1 MEYKK
6 SFSKNKKKAYL
17 NLKWQC
23 PNALNKGTFKRSRK
37 FVKNNVISE
46 IVRST
51 LSARYI
57 CVILLLTA
65 IVLMAIYYK
74 SILIYWQQTYH
85 SDLLDSDTFAQD
97 VSSEEFDKDAS
108 EGITDSQN
116 NFVLTEKN
124 ITNLSDES
132 IKSLETIEERQL
144 ESKEDKLS
152 LNENKLDS
160 KEGKQNSKE
169 DKLNLNKEK
178 LESKDAKQSSK
189 EDKVNSK
196 EDKLNLN
203 ENKLDSKEG
212 KQNSKEDKLN
222 LNKEKLDSKDAQ
234 QSSKEDKVNSK
245 EDKLNLNKE
254 KLDSKDAK
262 QNLKED
268 KVNSKEDKLNLNKEK
283 LDSKDAKQNLKED
296 KVNSKEDKLNLN
308 ENKLDSKE
316 GKQNSKEAKLDSEED
331 KQESTEDILKIFRDE
346 ISVELPK
353 SKIIQPETKQG
364 TISNT
369 EDKIE
374 ADGKVNQKVQQ
385 SSTEV
390 KTSETQVTPIN
401 QNEQPEVLPDDAS
414 FVAEPIP
421 IVLTQNDKVFFAG
434 DSLMQGVAPYV
445 KKMLF
450 KQYKIESIDLSK
462 RSTGLSYPKAFDWP
476 KTIND
481 KLSEDPSIKLLVV
494 FLGANDPW
502 DFPVKGYA
510 TNARFKSK
518 LWEKQYRL
526 RIASILEHVQKHSI
540 QVLWL
545 APPCMRK
552 QKLNDGMVYLNKLY
566 QSELEKTQQHFLT
579 TNELLGC
586 SYEKF
591 NSFVEKNKE
600 KIRVRVDDGV
610 HFTPS
615 GQKILAKAIME
626 KIIFKKLEDVHS
638 E

>member
-6 SFSKNKKKAYL
+6 SVTKNKKKTYL
-17 NLKWQC
+17 NLKWQS
-23 PNALNKGTFKRSRK
+23 PNTLNKTTFKRSRK
-37 FVKNNVISE
+37 FAKNNVVSE

-51 LSARYI
+51 LSARCI

-65 IVLMAIYYK
+65 IVLMSIYYK

-85 SDLLDSDTFAQD
+85 SDLLDSDTLAQD
-97 VSSEEFDKDAS
+97 ALPEELEKDT
-108 EGITDSQN
+108 GKDITISQDDL
-116 NFVLTEKN
+116 V
-124 ITNLSDES
+124 SDEKVVTDES
-132 IKSLETIEERQL
+132 NQSDEPDEPDESNQSDEPDESTKPIEAIEENRS
-144 ESKEDKLS
+144 ESKEIKLETKEDI
-152 LNENKLDS
+152 LRLFRDEKLLEDES
-160 KEGKQNSKE
+160 PTLAIIEPDTKSETTLEITQETKSNIE
-169 DKLNLNKEK
+169 DKLEVKEK
-178 LESKDAKQSSK
+178 TEVKAEA
-189 EDKVNSK
+189 EDKV
-196 EDKLNLN
+196 
-203 ENKLDSKEG
+203 
-212 KQNSKEDKLN
+212 
-222 LNKEKLDSKDAQ
+222 
-234 QSSKEDKVNSK
+234 
-245 EDKLNLNKE
+245 
-254 KLDSKDAK
+254 
-262 QNLKED
+262 
-268 KVNSKEDKLNLNKEK
+268 
-283 LDSKDAKQNLKED
+283 
-296 KVNSKEDKLNLN
+296 
-308 ENKLDSKE
+308 
-316 GKQNSKEAKLDSEED
+316 
-331 KQESTEDILKIFRDE
+331 DE
-346 ISVELPK
+346 
-353 SKIIQPETKQG
+353 
-364 TISNT
+364 
-369 EDKIE
+369 
-374 ADGKVNQKVQQ
+374 KVQQ
-385 SSTEV
+385 TSTEV
-390 KTSETQVTPIN
+390 KTIETQITPIDQN
-401 QNEQPEVLPDDAS
+401 QQPEVLSDDAS
-414 FVAEPIP
+414 LVDEPIP

-450 KQYKIESIDLSK
+450 KQYRIESIDLSK

-481 KLSEDPSIKLLVV
+481 KLSEDPSIKLLVI

-510 TNARFKSK
+510 TNVRFKSK

-552 QKLNDGMVYLNKLY
+552 KKLNDGMVYLNKLY

>member
-51 LSARYI
+51 LSACYI

-65 IVLMAIYYK
+65 IVLMVIYYK

-116 NFVLTEKN
+116 NFVFTEKN

-144 ESKEDKLS
+144 ESKEDKL
-152 LNENKLDS
+152 DS
-160 KEGKQNSKE
+160 KEGKQ
-169 DKLNLNKEK
+169 
-178 LESKDAKQSSK
+178 
-189 EDKVNSK
+189 
-196 EDKLNLN
+196 
-203 ENKLDSKEG
+203 
-212 KQNSKEDKLN
+212 
-222 LNKEKLDSKDAQ
+222 
-234 QSSKEDKVNSK
+234 NSK

-268 KVNSKEDKLNLNKEK
+268 KLNSKEDKLNLNKEK
-283 LDSKDAKQNLKED
+283 LDSKEGKQNLKED

-308 ENKLDSKE
+308 EEKLDSKE

-374 ADGKVNQKVQQ
+374 ADGKVNQKVPQ

-390 KTSETQVTPIN
+390 KTSETQVTPIDRN
-401 QNEQPEVLPDDAS
+401 DQPEVLPDDVS
-414 FVAEPIP
+414 LVAEPIP

-591 NSFVEKNKE
+591 NSFVEKDKE
-600 KIRVRVDDGV
+600 KIKVRVDDGV

-615 GQKILAKAIME
+615 GQRILAKAIME

>member
-6 SFSKNKKKAYL
+6 SVTKNKKKTYL
-17 NLKWQC
+17 NLKWQS
-23 PNALNKGTFKRSRK
+23 PNTLNKNTFKRSRK
-37 FVKNNVISE
+37 FAKNNVVSE

-51 LSARYI
+51 LSARCI

-65 IVLMAIYYK
+65 IVLMSIYYK

-85 SDLLDSDTFAQD
+85 SDLLDSDTLAQD
-97 VSSEEFDKDAS
+97 ALPEELEKDT
-108 EGITDSQN
+108 GKDITISQDDDL
-116 NFVLTEKN
+116 V
-124 ITNLSDES
+124 SDEKVVTDES
-132 IKSLETIEERQL
+132 NQSDEPDEPDESNQSDEPDESTKPIEAIEENRS
-144 ESKEDKLS
+144 ESKEIKLETKEDI
-152 LNENKLDS
+152 LRLFRDEKLLEDES
-160 KEGKQNSKE
+160 PTLAIIEPDTKSETTQEITQETKSNIE
-169 DKLNLNKEK
+169 DKLEVKEK
-178 LESKDAKQSSK
+178 TEVKAEA
-189 EDKVNSK
+189 EDKV
-196 EDKLNLN
+196 
-203 ENKLDSKEG
+203 
-212 KQNSKEDKLN
+212 
-222 LNKEKLDSKDAQ
+222 
-234 QSSKEDKVNSK
+234 
-245 EDKLNLNKE
+245 
-254 KLDSKDAK
+254 
-262 QNLKED
+262 
-268 KVNSKEDKLNLNKEK
+268 
-283 LDSKDAKQNLKED
+283 
-296 KVNSKEDKLNLN
+296 
-308 ENKLDSKE
+308 
-316 GKQNSKEAKLDSEED
+316 
-331 KQESTEDILKIFRDE
+331 DE
-346 ISVELPK
+346 
-353 SKIIQPETKQG
+353 
-364 TISNT
+364 
-369 EDKIE
+369 
-374 ADGKVNQKVQQ
+374 KVQQ
-385 SSTEV
+385 TSTEV
-390 KTSETQVTPIN
+390 KTIETQVAAID
-401 QNEQPEVLPDDAS
+401 QDDQPEVLPEDES
-414 FVAEPIP
+414 LVNEPTP

-526 RIASILEHVQKHSI
+526 RIASILDHVQKHRV

-591 NSFVEKNKE
+591 NSYIETNKE
-600 KIRVRVDDGV
+600 KIKVRVDDGV

-615 GQKILAKAIME
+615 GQRILAKAIME

>member
-6 SFSKNKKKAYL
+6 SVTKNKKKTYL
-17 NLKWQC
+17 NLKWQS
-23 PNALNKGTFKRSRK
+23 PNTLNKTTFKRSRK
-37 FVKNNVISE
+37 FAKNNVVSE

-51 LSARYI
+51 LSARCI

-65 IVLMAIYYK
+65 IVLMSIYYK

-85 SDLLDSDTFAQD
+85 SDLLDSDTLAQD
-97 VSSEEFDKDAS
+97 ALPEELEKDT
-108 EGITDSQN
+108 GKDITISQDDL
-116 NFVLTEKN
+116 V
-124 ITNLSDES
+124 SDEKVVTDES
-132 IKSLETIEERQL
+132 NQSDEPDEPDEPDESNQSDEPDESTKPIEAIEENRS
-144 ESKEDKLS
+144 ESKEIKLETKEDI
-152 LNENKLDS
+152 LRLFRDEKLLEDES
-160 KEGKQNSKE
+160 PTLAIIEPDTKSETTLEITQETKSNIE
-169 DKLNLNKEK
+169 DKLEVKEK
-178 LESKDAKQSSK
+178 TEVKAEA
-189 EDKVNSK
+189 EDKV
-196 EDKLNLN
+196 
-203 ENKLDSKEG
+203 
-212 KQNSKEDKLN
+212 
-222 LNKEKLDSKDAQ
+222 
-234 QSSKEDKVNSK
+234 
-245 EDKLNLNKE
+245 
-254 KLDSKDAK
+254 
-262 QNLKED
+262 
-268 KVNSKEDKLNLNKEK
+268 
-283 LDSKDAKQNLKED
+283 
-296 KVNSKEDKLNLN
+296 
-308 ENKLDSKE
+308 
-316 GKQNSKEAKLDSEED
+316 
-331 KQESTEDILKIFRDE
+331 DE
-346 ISVELPK
+346 
-353 SKIIQPETKQG
+353 
-364 TISNT
+364 
-369 EDKIE
+369 
-374 ADGKVNQKVQQ
+374 KVQQ
-385 SSTEV
+385 TSTEV
-390 KTSETQVTPIN
+390 KTIETQVAAID
-401 QNEQPEVLPDDAS
+401 QDDQPEVLPEDES
-414 FVAEPIP
+414 LVNEPTP

-526 RIASILEHVQKHSI
+526 RIASILDHVQKHRV

-591 NSFVEKNKE
+591 NSFVEKDKE
-600 KIRVRVDDGV
+600 KIKVRVDDGV

-615 GQKILAKAIME
+615 GQRILAKAIME

>member
-1 MEYKK
+1 MEFKK
-6 SFSKNKKKAYL
+6 SVTKNKKKTYL
-17 NLKWQC
+17 NLKWQS
-23 PNALNKGTFKRSRK
+23 PNTLNKVAFKRSRK

-65 IVLMAIYYK
+65 VVLMSIYYK

-85 SDLLDSDTFAQD
+85 SDLLDSDT
-97 VSSEEFDKDAS
+97 
-108 EGITDSQN
+108 
-116 NFVLTEKN
+116 LTEEPPPEELEQDTSESIIAPQDDLDSNAKVD
-124 ITNLSDES
+124 TDEKEVTDES
-132 IKSLETIEERQL
+132 DQTEQTDDVPEPIEAIEENQSESKENKLETKEDILRLFARDESLDDESLDDKSLEDESPNL
-144 ESKEDKLS
+144 EII
-152 LNENKLDS
+152 DS
-160 KEGKQNSKE
+160 
-169 DKLNLNKEK
+169 DT
-178 LESKDAKQSSK
+178 ES
-189 EDKVNSK
+189 E
-196 EDKLNLN
+196 
-203 ENKLDSKEG
+203 
-212 KQNSKEDKLN
+212 
-222 LNKEKLDSKDAQ
+222 
-234 QSSKEDKVNSK
+234 
-245 EDKLNLNKE
+245 
-254 KLDSKDAK
+254 
-262 QNLKED
+262 
-268 KVNSKEDKLNLNKEK
+268 
-283 LDSKDAKQNLKED
+283 
-296 KVNSKEDKLNLN
+296 
-308 ENKLDSKE
+308 
-316 GKQNSKEAKLDSEED
+316 
-331 KQESTEDILKIFRDE
+331 T
-346 ISVELPK
+346 
-353 SKIIQPETKQG
+353 TKQTTQE
-364 TISNT
+364 TINNT
-369 EDKIE
+369 EDKLEVKEKTEVE
-374 ADGKVNQKVQQ
+374 AKAEAEDKVNQKVQQ

-390 KTSETQVTPIN
+390 KTSETQVTPID
-401 QNEQPEVLPDDAS
+401 QNKQPEVLFDDAS

-481 KLSEDPSIKLLVV
+481 KLSEDPSIKLLVI

-510 TNARFKSK
+510 TNVRFKSK

-526 RIASILEHVQKHSI
+526 RIASILEHVQKHRV

-552 QKLNDGMVYLNKLY
+552 KKLNDGMVYLNKLY

>member
-6 SFSKNKKKAYL
+6 SFSKNKKKTHL

-97 VSSEEFDKDAS
+97 VSSEEFDKDTS

-116 NFVLTEKN
+116 NFVFTEKN

-132 IKSLETIEERQL
+132 TKSIETIEERQL
-144 ESKEDKLS
+144 ELKEDKLDLNEDKLDLNEGKLDLKAGKQDSKEDKLE
-152 LNENKLDS
+152 LNEDKLDS
-160 KEGKQNSKE
+160 KVGKQNSKENKIDLNEDKLDSKAGKQNSKE
-169 DKLNLNKEK
+169 DKLE
-178 LESKDAKQSSK
+178 
-189 EDKVNSK
+189 
-196 EDKLNLN
+196 LN
-203 ENKLDSKEG
+203 EDKLDSK
-212 KQNSKEDKLN
+212 
-222 LNKEKLDSKDAQ
+222 
-234 QSSKEDKVNSK
+234 
-245 EDKLNLNKE
+245 
-254 KLDSKDAK
+254 
-262 QNLKED
+262 
-268 KVNSKEDKLNLNKEK
+268 
-283 LDSKDAKQNLKED
+283 
-296 KVNSKEDKLNLN
+296 
-308 ENKLDSKE
+308 
-316 GKQNSKEAKLDSEED
+316 ED
-331 KQESTEDILKIFRDE
+331 KQESTRNTLESTEDILRLFRDE
-346 ISVELPK
+346 ISVEDELPK

-591 NSFVEKNKE
+591 NSFVEKDKE
-600 KIRVRVDDGV
+600 KIKVRVDDGV

-615 GQKILAKAIME
+615 GQRILAKAIME

>member
-132 IKSLETIEERQL
+132 IKSLDTIEERQL
-144 ESKEDKLS
+144 ESKEDKLDSKAGKQNSKEDKLDSKEDKLS

-178 LESKDAKQSSK
+178 LDSKDAK
-189 EDKVNSK
+189 
-196 EDKLNLN
+196 
-203 ENKLDSKEG
+203 
-212 KQNSKEDKLN
+212 
-222 LNKEKLDSKDAQ
+222 

-262 QNLKED
+262 Q
-268 KVNSKEDKLNLNKEK
+268 S
-283 LDSKDAKQNLKED
+283 SKED

-308 ENKLDSKE
+308 EEKLD
-316 GKQNSKEAKLDSEED
+316 SKEAKLDSEED

-374 ADGKVNQKVQQ
+374 ADGKVNQKVPQ

-390 KTSETQVTPIN
+390 KTSETQVTPIDRN
-401 QNEQPEVLPDDAS
+401 DQPEVLPDDVS
-414 FVAEPIP
+414 LVAEPIP

-481 KLSEDPSIKLLVV
+481 KLSEDPSIKLLVI

-510 TNARFKSK
+510 TNVRFKSK

-526 RIASILEHVQKHSI
+526 RIASILEHVQKHRV

-552 QKLNDGMVYLNKLY
+552 KKLNDGMVYLNKLY

>member
-1 MEYKK
+1 MEFKK
-6 SFSKNKKKAYL
+6 SVTKNKKKTYL
-17 NLKWQC
+17 NLKWQS
-23 PNALNKGTFKRSRK
+23 PNTLNKVAFKRSRK

-65 IVLMAIYYK
+65 VVLMSIYYK

-85 SDLLDSDTFAQD
+85 SDLLDSDT
-97 VSSEEFDKDAS
+97 
-108 EGITDSQN
+108 
-116 NFVLTEKN
+116 LTEDPPPEELEKDTSESIIAPQDDLDSN
-124 ITNLSDES
+124 AKVDTDEKEVTDES
-132 IKSLETIEERQL
+132 DQTEQTDDVPEPIEAIEENRS
-144 ESKEDKLS
+144 ESKE
-152 LNENKLDS
+152 NKLET
-160 KEGKQNSKE
+160 K
-169 DKLNLNKEK
+169 
-178 LESKDAKQSSK
+178 
-189 EDKVNSK
+189 
-196 EDKLNLN
+196 
-203 ENKLDSKEG
+203 
-212 KQNSKEDKLN
+212 
-222 LNKEKLDSKDAQ
+222 
-234 QSSKEDKVNSK
+234 
-245 EDKLNLNKE
+245 
-254 KLDSKDAK
+254 
-262 QNLKED
+262 
-268 KVNSKEDKLNLNKEK
+268 
-283 LDSKDAKQNLKED
+283 
-296 KVNSKEDKLNLN
+296 
-308 ENKLDSKE
+308 
-316 GKQNSKEAKLDSEED
+316 
-331 KQESTEDILKIFRDE
+331 EDILRLFARDE
-346 ISVELPK
+346 SLDDESLEDESPK
-353 SKIIQPETKQG
+353 LEIETKSETTKQTTQE
-364 TISNT
+364 TINNT
-369 EDKIE
+369 EDKLE
-374 ADGKVNQKVQQ
+374 VKEKTEVGAEDKVDEKVQQ
-385 SSTEV
+385 TSTEV
-390 KTSETQVTPIN
+390 KTIETQITPIDQN
-401 QNEQPEVLPDDAS
+401 QQPEVLSDNAS
-414 FVAEPIP
+414 LVDEPIP
-421 IVLTQNDKVFFAG
+421 IVLNQNDKVFFAG

-450 KQYKIESIDLSK
+450 KQYRIESIDLSK

-510 TNARFKSK
+510 TNVRFKSK
-518 LWEKQYRL
+518 LWEKHYRL
-526 RIASILEHVQKHSI
+526 RIASILEHVQKHRV

-552 QKLNDGMVYLNKLY
+552 KKLNDGMVYLNKLY

>member
-97 VSSEEFDKDAS
+97 VSSEEFGKDTS

-116 NFVLTEKN
+116 NFVFTEKN

-132 IKSLETIEERQL
+132 TKSIETIEERQL
-144 ESKEDKLS
+144 ESKEDKLDS
-152 LNENKLDS
+152 KEGKQNAKEDKLDS
-160 KEGKQNSKE
+160 KDAKQNSKE
-169 DKLNLNKEK
+169 DKLNLN
-178 LESKDAKQSSK
+178 
-189 EDKVNSK
+189 
-196 EDKLNLN
+196 EDKLN
-203 ENKLDSKEG
+203 SKSG
-212 KQNSKEDKLN
+212 KQNSKEDKL
-222 LNKEKLDSKDAQ
+222 DSETGKQ
-234 QSSKEDKVNSK
+234 NSK
-245 EDKLNLNKE
+245 EDKLELNE
-254 KLDSKDAK
+254 DKLDSK
-262 QNLKED
+262 
-268 KVNSKEDKLNLNKEK
+268 
-283 LDSKDAKQNLKED
+283 
-296 KVNSKEDKLNLN
+296 
-308 ENKLDSKE
+308 
-316 GKQNSKEAKLDSEED
+316 ED
-331 KQESTEDILKIFRDE
+331 KQESTRNTLESTEDILRLFRDE
-346 ISVELPK
+346 ISVEDELPK
-353 SKIIQPETKQG
+353 PKIIQPETKQG

-390 KTSETQVTPIN
+390 KTSETQVTPID
-401 QNEQPEVLPDDAS
+401 QNKQPEVLFDDAS

-481 KLSEDPSIKLLVV
+481 KLSEDPSIKLLVI

-510 TNARFKSK
+510 TNVRFKSK

>member
-1 MEYKK
+1 MEFKK
-6 SFSKNKKKAYL
+6 SVTKNKKKTYL
-17 NLKWQC
+17 NLKWQS
-23 PNALNKGTFKRSRK
+23 PNTLNKVAFKRSRK

-65 IVLMAIYYK
+65 VVLMSIYYK

-85 SDLLDSDTFAQD
+85 SDLLDSDT
-97 VSSEEFDKDAS
+97 
-108 EGITDSQN
+108 
-116 NFVLTEKN
+116 LTEDPPPEELEKDTSESIIAPQDDLDSN
-124 ITNLSDES
+124 AKVDSDEKEVTDES
-132 IKSLETIEERQL
+132 EQTEQTDDVPEPIEAIEENRS
-144 ESKEDKLS
+144 ESKE
-152 LNENKLDS
+152 NKLET
-160 KEGKQNSKE
+160 K
-169 DKLNLNKEK
+169 
-178 LESKDAKQSSK
+178 
-189 EDKVNSK
+189 
-196 EDKLNLN
+196 
-203 ENKLDSKEG
+203 
-212 KQNSKEDKLN
+212 
-222 LNKEKLDSKDAQ
+222 
-234 QSSKEDKVNSK
+234 
-245 EDKLNLNKE
+245 
-254 KLDSKDAK
+254 
-262 QNLKED
+262 
-268 KVNSKEDKLNLNKEK
+268 
-283 LDSKDAKQNLKED
+283 
-296 KVNSKEDKLNLN
+296 
-308 ENKLDSKE
+308 
-316 GKQNSKEAKLDSEED
+316 
-331 KQESTEDILKIFRDE
+331 EDILRLFARDE
-346 ISVELPK
+346 SLDDESLEDESPK
-353 SKIIQPETKQG
+353 LEIETESETTKQTTQE
-364 TISNT
+364 TINNT
-369 EDKIE
+369 EDKLE
-374 ADGKVNQKVQQ
+374 VKEKTEVGAEDKVDEKVQQ
-385 SSTEV
+385 TSTEV
-390 KTSETQVTPIN
+390 KTIETQITPID
-401 QNEQPEVLPDDAS
+401 QNEQPEVLSDDAS
-414 FVAEPIP
+414 LVDESIP

-450 KQYKIESIDLSK
+450 KQYRIESIDLSK

-510 TNARFKSK
+510 TNVRFKSK
-518 LWEKQYRL
+518 LWEKHYRL
-526 RIASILEHVQKHSI
+526 RIASILEHVQKHRV

-552 QKLNDGMVYLNKLY
+552 KKLNDGMVYLNKLY

-591 NSFVEKNKE
+591 NSFVETNKE

>member
-169 DKLNLNKEK
+169 
-178 LESKDAKQSSK
+178 
-189 EDKVNSK
+189 
-196 EDKLNLN
+196 
-203 ENKLDSKEG
+203 
-212 KQNSKEDKLN
+212 
-222 LNKEKLDSKDAQ
+222 
-234 QSSKEDKVNSK
+234 
-245 EDKLNLNKE
+245 
-254 KLDSKDAK
+254 
-262 QNLKED
+262 
-268 KVNSKEDKLNLNKEK
+268 
-283 LDSKDAKQNLKED
+283 
-296 KVNSKEDKLNLN
+296 
-308 ENKLDSKE
+308 
-316 GKQNSKEAKLDSEED
+316 AKLDSEED

-374 ADGKVNQKVQQ
+374 SDGKVNQKVPQ

-390 KTSETQVTPIN
+390 KTSETQVTPIDRN
-401 QNEQPEVLPDDAS
+401 DQPEVLPDDVS
-414 FVAEPIP
+414 LVAEPIP

-591 NSFVEKNKE
+591 NSYIETNKE
-600 KIRVRVDDGV
+600 KIKVRVDDGV

-615 GQKILAKAIME
+615 GQRILAKAIME

>member
-169 DKLNLNKEK
+169 DKLNLN
-178 LESKDAKQSSK
+178 
-189 EDKVNSK
+189 
-196 EDKLNLN
+196 

-222 LNKEKLDSKDAQ
+222 LNKEKLDSKDAK

-245 EDKLNLNKE
+245 D
-254 KLDSKDAK
+254 
-262 QNLKED
+262 
-268 KVNSKEDKLNLNKEK
+268 
-283 LDSKDAKQNLKED
+283 
-296 KVNSKEDKLNLN
+296 DKLNLN

-374 ADGKVNQKVQQ
+374 ADGKVNQKVPQ

-390 KTSETQVTPIN
+390 KTSETQVTPIDRN
-401 QNEQPEVLPDDAS
+401 DQPEVLPDDVS
-414 FVAEPIP
+414 LVAEPIP

-591 NSFVEKNKE
+591 NSYIETNKE
-600 KIRVRVDDGV
+600 KIKVRVDDGV

-615 GQKILAKAIME
+615 GQRILAKAIME

>member
-1 MEYKK
+1 MEFKK
-6 SFSKNKKKAYL
+6 SVTKNKKKTYL
-17 NLKWQC
+17 NLKWQS
-23 PNALNKGTFKRSRK
+23 PNTLNKVAFKRSRK

-65 IVLMAIYYK
+65 VVLMSIYYK

-85 SDLLDSDTFAQD
+85 SDLLDSDT
-97 VSSEEFDKDAS
+97 
-108 EGITDSQN
+108 
-116 NFVLTEKN
+116 LTEDPPPEELEKDTSESIIAPQDDLDSN
-124 ITNLSDES
+124 AKVDSDEKEVTDES
-132 IKSLETIEERQL
+132 EQTEQTDDVPEPIEAIEENRS
-144 ESKEDKLS
+144 ESKE
-152 LNENKLDS
+152 NKLET
-160 KEGKQNSKE
+160 K
-169 DKLNLNKEK
+169 
-178 LESKDAKQSSK
+178 
-189 EDKVNSK
+189 
-196 EDKLNLN
+196 
-203 ENKLDSKEG
+203 
-212 KQNSKEDKLN
+212 
-222 LNKEKLDSKDAQ
+222 
-234 QSSKEDKVNSK
+234 
-245 EDKLNLNKE
+245 
-254 KLDSKDAK
+254 
-262 QNLKED
+262 
-268 KVNSKEDKLNLNKEK
+268 
-283 LDSKDAKQNLKED
+283 
-296 KVNSKEDKLNLN
+296 
-308 ENKLDSKE
+308 
-316 GKQNSKEAKLDSEED
+316 
-331 KQESTEDILKIFRDE
+331 EDILRLFARDE
-346 ISVELPK
+346 SLDDESLEDESPK
-353 SKIIQPETKQG
+353 LEIETESETTKQTTQE
-364 TISNT
+364 TINNT
-369 EDKIE
+369 EDKLE
-374 ADGKVNQKVQQ
+374 VKEKTEVGAEDKVDEKVQQ
-385 SSTEV
+385 TSTEV
-390 KTSETQVTPIN
+390 KTIETQITPID
-401 QNEQPEVLPDDAS
+401 QNEQPEVLSDDAS
-414 FVAEPIP
+414 LVDEPIP

-450 KQYKIESIDLSK
+450 KQYRIESIDLSK

-591 NSFVEKNKE
+591 NSFVETNKE

>member
-97 VSSEEFDKDAS
+97 VSSEEFDKDTS

-116 NFVLTEKN
+116 NFVFTEKN

-132 IKSLETIEERQL
+132 TKSIETIEERQL
-144 ESKEDKLS
+144 ESKEDKLDS
-152 LNENKLDS
+152 KEGKQNAKEDKLDS
-160 KEGKQNSKE
+160 KDAKQNSKE
-169 DKLNLNKEK
+169 DKLNLNEDK
-178 LESKDAKQSSK
+178 LNSKSGKQNSK
-189 EDKVNSK
+189 EDKLDSKADKQNSK

-203 ENKLDSKEG
+203 ENKLDSKTG

-222 LNKEKLDSKDAQ
+222 LNEDKLDSKAGKQ
-234 QSSKEDKVNSK
+234 NSK
-245 EDKLNLNKE
+245 EDKL
-254 KLDSKDAK
+254 DSK
-262 QNLKED
+262 
-268 KVNSKEDKLNLNKEK
+268 
-283 LDSKDAKQNLKED
+283 
-296 KVNSKEDKLNLN
+296 
-308 ENKLDSKE
+308 
-316 GKQNSKEAKLDSEED
+316 ED
-331 KQESTEDILKIFRDE
+331 KQESTRNTLESTEDILRLFRDE
-346 ISVELPK
+346 ISVEDELPK
-353 SKIIQPETKQG
+353 PKIIQPETKQG

-390 KTSETQVTPIN
+390 KTSETQVTPID
-401 QNEQPEVLPDDAS
+401 QNEQPEVLSDDAS

-591 NSFVEKNKE
+591 NSFIETDKE
-600 KIRVRVDDGV
+600 KIKVRVDDGV

-615 GQKILAKAIME
+615 GQRILAKAIME

>member
-1 MEYKK
+1 MEFKK
-6 SFSKNKKKAYL
+6 SVTKNKKKTYL
-17 NLKWQC
+17 NLKWQS
-23 PNALNKGTFKRSRK
+23 PNTLNKVAFKRSRK

-65 IVLMAIYYK
+65 VVLMSIYYK

-85 SDLLDSDTFAQD
+85 SDLLDSDT
-97 VSSEEFDKDAS
+97 
-108 EGITDSQN
+108 
-116 NFVLTEKN
+116 LTEDPPPEELEKDTSESIIAPQDDLDSN
-124 ITNLSDES
+124 AKVDTDEKEVTDES
-132 IKSLETIEERQL
+132 DQTEQTDDVPEPIEAIEENRS
-144 ESKEDKLS
+144 ESKE
-152 LNENKLDS
+152 NKLET
-160 KEGKQNSKE
+160 K
-169 DKLNLNKEK
+169 
-178 LESKDAKQSSK
+178 
-189 EDKVNSK
+189 
-196 EDKLNLN
+196 
-203 ENKLDSKEG
+203 
-212 KQNSKEDKLN
+212 
-222 LNKEKLDSKDAQ
+222 
-234 QSSKEDKVNSK
+234 
-245 EDKLNLNKE
+245 
-254 KLDSKDAK
+254 
-262 QNLKED
+262 
-268 KVNSKEDKLNLNKEK
+268 
-283 LDSKDAKQNLKED
+283 
-296 KVNSKEDKLNLN
+296 
-308 ENKLDSKE
+308 
-316 GKQNSKEAKLDSEED
+316 
-331 KQESTEDILKIFRDE
+331 EDILRLFARDE
-346 ISVELPK
+346 SLDDESLEDESPK
-353 SKIIQPETKQG
+353 LEIETKSETTKQTTQE
-364 TISNT
+364 TINNT
-369 EDKIE
+369 EDKLE
-374 ADGKVNQKVQQ
+374 VKEKTEVGAEDKVDEKVQQ
-385 SSTEV
+385 TSTEV
-390 KTSETQVTPIN
+390 KTIETQITPIDQN
-401 QNEQPEVLPDDAS
+401 QQPEVLSDNAS
-414 FVAEPIP
+414 LVDEPIP
-421 IVLTQNDKVFFAG
+421 IVLNQNDKVFFAG

-510 TNARFKSK
+510 TNVRFKSK
-518 LWEKQYRL
+518 LWEKHYRL
-526 RIASILEHVQKHSI
+526 RIASILEHVQKHRV

-552 QKLNDGMVYLNKLY
+552 KKLNDGMVYLNKLY

>member
-116 NFVLTEKN
+116 NFVFTEKN

-178 LESKDAKQSSK
+178 LDSKDAKQSSK

-196 EDKLNLN
+196 ENKLNLN

-222 LNKEKLDSKDAQ
+222 LNKEKLDSKDAK

-245 EDKLNLNKE
+245 EN
-254 KLDSKDAK
+254 
-262 QNLKED
+262 
-268 KVNSKEDKLNLNKEK
+268 
-283 LDSKDAKQNLKED
+283 
-296 KVNSKEDKLNLN
+296 KLNLN

-374 ADGKVNQKVQQ
+374 ADRKVNQKVPQ

-390 KTSETQVTPIN
+390 KTSETQVTPIDRN
-401 QNEQPEVLPDDAS
+401 DQPEVLPDDVS
-414 FVAEPIP
+414 LVAEPIP

-591 NSFVEKNKE
+591 NSYIETNKE
-600 KIRVRVDDGV
+600 KIKVRVDDGV

-615 GQKILAKAIME
+615 GQRILAKAIME

>member
-116 NFVLTEKN
+116 NFVFTEKN

-178 LESKDAKQSSK
+178 LDSKDAKQSSK

-212 KQNSKEDKLN
+212 KQN
-222 LNKEKLDSKDAQ
+222 
-234 QSSKEDKVNSK
+234 
-245 EDKLNLNKE
+245 
-254 KLDSKDAK
+254 
-262 QNLKED
+262 
-268 KVNSKEDKLNLNKEK
+268 
-283 LDSKDAKQNLKED
+283 
-296 KVNSKEDKLNLN
+296 
-308 ENKLDSKE
+308 
-316 GKQNSKEAKLDSEED
+316 SEED

-390 KTSETQVTPIN
+390 KTSETQVTPID
-401 QNEQPEVLPDDAS
+401 QNEQPEVLSDDAS

-591 NSFVEKNKE
+591 NSFVEKDKE
-600 KIRVRVDDGV
+600 KIKVRVDDGV

-615 GQKILAKAIME
+615 GQRILAKAIME

>member
-169 DKLNLNKEK
+169 DKLNLN
-178 LESKDAKQSSK
+178 
-189 EDKVNSK
+189 
-196 EDKLNLN
+196 

-222 LNKEKLDSKDAQ
+222 LNKEKLDSKDAK

-262 QNLKED
+262 QSSKEG

-283 LDSKDAKQNLKED
+283 LDSKAGKQNLKED

-308 ENKLDSKE
+308 EEKLDSKE

-374 ADGKVNQKVQQ
+374 ADGKVNQKVPQ

-390 KTSETQVTPIN
+390 KTSETQVTPID

-591 NSFVEKNKE
+591 NSYIETNKE
-600 KIRVRVDDGV
+600 KIKVRVDDGV

-615 GQKILAKAIME
+615 GQRILAKAIME

>member
-97 VSSEEFDKDAS
+97 VSSEEFDKDTS

-116 NFVLTEKN
+116 NFVFTEKK

-144 ESKEDKLS
+144 ESKEDKLDSKAGKQNSKEDKLDSKEDKLS

-160 KEGKQNSKE
+160 KEDKLNSKE
-169 DKLNLNKEK
+169 DKL
-178 LESKDAKQSSK
+178 
-189 EDKVNSK
+189 
-196 EDKLNLN
+196 
-203 ENKLDSKEG
+203 
-212 KQNSKEDKLN
+212 NSKEDKLN
-222 LNKEKLDSKDAQ
+222 LNKEKLDSK
-234 QSSKEDKVNSK
+234 VG
-245 EDKLNLNKE
+245 
-254 KLDSKDAK
+254 
-262 QNLKED
+262 
-268 KVNSKEDKLNLNKEK
+268 
-283 LDSKDAKQNLKED
+283 KQNLKED

-308 ENKLDSKE
+308 EEKLDSKE
-316 GKQNSKEAKLDSEED
+316 GKQNSKEAKLNSEED

-374 ADGKVNQKVQQ
+374 ADGKVNQKVPQ

-390 KTSETQVTPIN
+390 KTSETQVTPIDRN
-401 QNEQPEVLPDDAS
+401 DQPEVLPDDVS
-414 FVAEPIP
+414 LVAEPIP

-591 NSFVEKNKE
+591 NSYIETNKE
-600 KIRVRVDDGV
+600 KIKVRVDDGV

-615 GQKILAKAIME
+615 GQRILAKAIME

>member
-6 SFSKNKKKAYL
+6 SVTKNKKNTYL
-17 NLKWQC
+17 NLKWQS
-23 PNALNKGTFKRSRK
+23 PNALNKVAFKRSRK
-37 FVKNNVISE
+37 FVKNHIISE

-65 IVLMAIYYK
+65 IVLMSIYYK

-85 SDLLDSDTFAQD
+85 SELLDSDTLAED
-97 VSSEEFDKDAS
+97 TNPEELEKDISEDITTPEDDLISEEKMV
-108 EGITDSQN
+108 TDESNQ
-116 NFVLTEKN
+116 
-124 ITNLSDES
+124 SDEPDESTKS
-132 IKSLETIEERQL
+132 IETIEAIEENRS
-144 ESKEDKLS
+144 ESKEI
-152 LNENKLDS
+152 
-160 KEGKQNSKE
+160 
-169 DKLNLNKEK
+169 K
-178 LESKDAKQSSK
+178 LETK
-189 EDKVNSK
+189 
-196 EDKLNLN
+196 
-203 ENKLDSKEG
+203 
-212 KQNSKEDKLN
+212 
-222 LNKEKLDSKDAQ
+222 
-234 QSSKEDKVNSK
+234 
-245 EDKLNLNKE
+245 
-254 KLDSKDAK
+254 
-262 QNLKED
+262 
-268 KVNSKEDKLNLNKEK
+268 
-283 LDSKDAKQNLKED
+283 
-296 KVNSKEDKLNLN
+296 
-308 ENKLDSKE
+308 
-316 GKQNSKEAKLDSEED
+316 
-331 KQESTEDILKIFRDE
+331 EDILRLFTEDTSLEEESPELE
-346 ISVELPK
+346 IVDPNTK
-353 SKIIQPETKQG
+353 SETTQQTKQE

-369 EDKIE
+369 EDKLGAKKKVE
-374 ADGKVNQKVQQ
+374 AEDKVEEKVQQ
-385 SSTEV
+385 LSTDV
-390 KTSETQVTPIN
+390 KTIETQVTPIDKN
-401 QNEQPEVLPDDAS
+401 DQLEILPDDAS
-414 FVAEPIP
+414 LIDDPIP

-526 RIASILEHVQKHSI
+526 RIASILDHVQKHRV

-591 NSFVEKNKE
+591 NSFVETNKE

>member
-6 SFSKNKKKAYL
+6 SVTKNKKNNYL
-17 NLKWQC
+17 NLKWQS
-23 PNALNKGTFKRSRK
+23 PNALNKVAFKRSRK
-37 FVKNNVISE
+37 FVKNHIISE

-65 IVLMAIYYK
+65 IVLMSIYYK

-85 SDLLDSDTFAQD
+85 SELLDSDTLSEDTNPEELEKDISEDITAPED
-97 VSSEEFDKDAS
+97 DLISEEKMV
-108 EGITDSQN
+108 TDESNQ
-116 NFVLTEKN
+116 
-124 ITNLSDES
+124 SDELDESTKS
-132 IKSLETIEERQL
+132 IEAIEENRSESKEIKLETKEDILRLFTEDKSLEEESPEL
-144 ESKEDKLS
+144 EIVDPNTKSETT
-152 LNENKLDS
+152 
-160 KEGKQNSKE
+160 
-169 DKLNLNKEK
+169 
-178 LESKDAKQSSK
+178 
-189 EDKVNSK
+189 
-196 EDKLNLN
+196 
-203 ENKLDSKEG
+203 
-212 KQNSKEDKLN
+212 
-222 LNKEKLDSKDAQ
+222 Q
-234 QSSKEDKVNSK
+234 QT
-245 EDKLNLNKE
+245 
-254 KLDSKDAK
+254 
-262 QNLKED
+262 
-268 KVNSKEDKLNLNKEK
+268 
-283 LDSKDAKQNLKED
+283 
-296 KVNSKEDKLNLN
+296 
-308 ENKLDSKE
+308 
-316 GKQNSKEAKLDSEED
+316 
-331 KQESTEDILKIFRDE
+331 KQE
-346 ISVELPK
+346 
-353 SKIIQPETKQG
+353 

-369 EDKIE
+369 EDKVE
-374 ADGKVNQKVQQ
+374 EKVQQ
-385 SSTEV
+385 LSTDV
-390 KTSETQVTPIN
+390 KTIETQVTPID
-401 QNEQPEVLPDDAS
+401 QNDQLEILPDDAS
-414 FVAEPIP
+414 LIDDPIP

-510 TNARFKSK
+510 TNVRFKSK

-526 RIASILEHVQKHSI
+526 RIASILEHVQKHRV

-552 QKLNDGMVYLNKLY
+552 KKLNDGMVYLNKLY

>member
-132 IKSLETIEERQL
+132 IKSLDTIEERQL
-144 ESKEDKLS
+144 ESKEDKLDSKAGKQNSKEDKLDSKEDKLS

-178 LESKDAKQSSK
+178 LDSKDAKQSSK

-196 EDKLNLN
+196 DDKLNLN

-222 LNKEKLDSKDAQ
+222 LNKEKLDSKDT
-234 QSSKEDKVNSK
+234 
-245 EDKLNLNKE
+245 
-254 KLDSKDAK
+254 K

-268 KVNSKEDKLNLNKEK
+268 KL
-283 LDSKDAKQNLKED
+283 
-296 KVNSKEDKLNLN
+296 
-308 ENKLDSKE
+308 
-316 GKQNSKEAKLDSEED
+316 NSKEAKLDSEED

-374 ADGKVNQKVQQ
+374 ADGKVNQKVPQ

-390 KTSETQVTPIN
+390 KTSETQVTPIDRN
-401 QNEQPEVLPDDAS
+401 DQPEVLPDDVS
-414 FVAEPIP
+414 LVAEPIP

-510 TNARFKSK
+510 TNVRFKSK

-591 NSFVEKNKE
+591 NSFVETNKE

-615 GQKILAKAIME
+615 GQRILAKAIME

>member
-65 IVLMAIYYK
+65 IVLMSIYYK

-85 SDLLDSDTFAQD
+85 SELLDSDTLSEDTNPEELEKDISEDITAPED
-97 VSSEEFDKDAS
+97 DLISEEKMV
-108 EGITDSQN
+108 T
-116 NFVLTEKN
+116 
-124 ITNLSDES
+124 DES
-132 IKSLETIEERQL
+132 TKSIEAIEENRSESKEIKLETKEDILRLFTEDKSLEEESPEL
-144 ESKEDKLS
+144 EIVDPNTKSETT
-152 LNENKLDS
+152 
-160 KEGKQNSKE
+160 
-169 DKLNLNKEK
+169 
-178 LESKDAKQSSK
+178 
-189 EDKVNSK
+189 
-196 EDKLNLN
+196 
-203 ENKLDSKEG
+203 
-212 KQNSKEDKLN
+212 
-222 LNKEKLDSKDAQ
+222 Q
-234 QSSKEDKVNSK
+234 QT
-245 EDKLNLNKE
+245 
-254 KLDSKDAK
+254 
-262 QNLKED
+262 
-268 KVNSKEDKLNLNKEK
+268 
-283 LDSKDAKQNLKED
+283 
-296 KVNSKEDKLNLN
+296 
-308 ENKLDSKE
+308 
-316 GKQNSKEAKLDSEED
+316 
-331 KQESTEDILKIFRDE
+331 KQE
-346 ISVELPK
+346 
-353 SKIIQPETKQG
+353 

-369 EDKIE
+369 EDKVE
-374 ADGKVNQKVQQ
+374 EKVQQ
-385 SSTEV
+385 LSTDV
-390 KTSETQVTPIN
+390 KTIETQVTPID
-401 QNEQPEVLPDDAS
+401 QNDQLEILPDDAS
-414 FVAEPIP
+414 LIDDPIP

-591 NSFVEKNKE
+591 NSFVETDKE
-600 KIRVRVDDGV
+600 KIKVRVDDGV

-615 GQKILAKAIME
+615 GQRILAKAIME

>member
-6 SFSKNKKKAYL
+6 SVTKNKKNTYL
-17 NLKWQC
+17 NLKWQS
-23 PNALNKGTFKRSRK
+23 PNALNKVAFKRSRK
-37 FVKNNVISE
+37 FVKNHIISE

-65 IVLMAIYYK
+65 IVLMSIYYK

-85 SDLLDSDTFAQD
+85 SELLDSDTLSEDTNPEELEKDISEDITAPED
-97 VSSEEFDKDAS
+97 DLISEEKMV
-108 EGITDSQN
+108 TDESNQ
-116 NFVLTEKN
+116 
-124 ITNLSDES
+124 SDEPDESTKS
-132 IKSLETIEERQL
+132 IEAIEENRSESKEIKLETKEDILRLFTEDKSLEDKSLEEESPEL
-144 ESKEDKLS
+144 EIVDPNTKSETT
-152 LNENKLDS
+152 
-160 KEGKQNSKE
+160 
-169 DKLNLNKEK
+169 
-178 LESKDAKQSSK
+178 
-189 EDKVNSK
+189 
-196 EDKLNLN
+196 
-203 ENKLDSKEG
+203 
-212 KQNSKEDKLN
+212 
-222 LNKEKLDSKDAQ
+222 Q
-234 QSSKEDKVNSK
+234 QT
-245 EDKLNLNKE
+245 
-254 KLDSKDAK
+254 
-262 QNLKED
+262 
-268 KVNSKEDKLNLNKEK
+268 
-283 LDSKDAKQNLKED
+283 
-296 KVNSKEDKLNLN
+296 
-308 ENKLDSKE
+308 
-316 GKQNSKEAKLDSEED
+316 
-331 KQESTEDILKIFRDE
+331 KQE
-346 ISVELPK
+346 
-353 SKIIQPETKQG
+353 

-369 EDKIE
+369 EDKVE
-374 ADGKVNQKVQQ
+374 EKVQQ
-385 SSTEV
+385 LSIDV
-390 KTSETQVTPIN
+390 KTIETQVTPID
-401 QNEQPEVLPDDAS
+401 QNDQLEILPDDAS
-414 FVAEPIP
+414 LIDDPIP

-526 RIASILEHVQKHSI
+526 RIASILDHVQKHRV

-591 NSFVEKNKE
+591 NSFVETNKE

>member
-6 SFSKNKKKAYL
+6 SVTKNKKKTYL
-17 NLKWQC
+17 NLKWQS
-23 PNALNKGTFKRSRK
+23 PNTLNKTTFKRSRK

-116 NFVLTEKN
+116 NLV
-124 ITNLSDES
+124 SDEKVVTDES
-132 IKSLETIEERQL
+132 NQSDEPDEPDESNQSDEPDESTKPIEAIEENRS
-144 ESKEDKLS
+144 ESKEIKLETKEDI
-152 LNENKLDS
+152 LRLFRDEKLLEDES
-160 KEGKQNSKE
+160 PTLAIIEPDTKSETTQEITQETKSNIE
-169 DKLNLNKEK
+169 DKLEVKEK
-178 LESKDAKQSSK
+178 TEVKAEA
-189 EDKVNSK
+189 EDKV
-196 EDKLNLN
+196 
-203 ENKLDSKEG
+203 
-212 KQNSKEDKLN
+212 
-222 LNKEKLDSKDAQ
+222 
-234 QSSKEDKVNSK
+234 
-245 EDKLNLNKE
+245 
-254 KLDSKDAK
+254 
-262 QNLKED
+262 
-268 KVNSKEDKLNLNKEK
+268 
-283 LDSKDAKQNLKED
+283 
-296 KVNSKEDKLNLN
+296 
-308 ENKLDSKE
+308 
-316 GKQNSKEAKLDSEED
+316 
-331 KQESTEDILKIFRDE
+331 DE
-346 ISVELPK
+346 
-353 SKIIQPETKQG
+353 
-364 TISNT
+364 
-369 EDKIE
+369 
-374 ADGKVNQKVQQ
+374 KVQQ
-385 SSTEV
+385 TSTEV
-390 KTSETQVTPIN
+390 KTIETQVAAID
-401 QNEQPEVLPDDAS
+401 QDDQPEVLPEDES
-414 FVAEPIP
+414 LVNEPTP

-526 RIASILEHVQKHSI
+526 RIASILDHVQKHRV

-591 NSFVEKNKE
+591 NSFIETDKE
-600 KIRVRVDDGV
+600 KIKVRVDDGV

-615 GQKILAKAIME
+615 GQRILAKAIME

>member
-169 DKLNLNKEK
+169 DKLNLKKEK

-262 QNLKED
+262 QSSKED
-268 KVNSKEDKLNLNKEK
+268 KVNSKEDKLNLNKE
-283 LDSKDAKQNLKED
+283 
-296 KVNSKEDKLNLN
+296 
-308 ENKLDSKE
+308 KLDSKE

-374 ADGKVNQKVQQ
+374 SDGKVNQKVPQ

-390 KTSETQVTPIN
+390 KTSETQVTPIDRN
-401 QNEQPEVLPDDAS
+401 DQPEVLPDDVS
-414 FVAEPIP
+414 LVAEPIP

-591 NSFVEKNKE
+591 NSYIETNKE
-600 KIRVRVDDGV
+600 KIKVRVDDGV

-615 GQKILAKAIME
+615 GQRILAKAIME

>member
-1 MEYKK
+1 MEFKK
-6 SFSKNKKKAYL
+6 SVMKNKKKTYL
-17 NLKWQC
+17 NLKWQS
-23 PNALNKGTFKRSRK
+23 PNTLNKVAFKRSRK

-65 IVLMAIYYK
+65 VVLMSIYYK

-85 SDLLDSDTFAQD
+85 SDLLDSDT
-97 VSSEEFDKDAS
+97 
-108 EGITDSQN
+108 
-116 NFVLTEKN
+116 LTEDPPPEELEKDTSESIIAPQDDLDSN
-124 ITNLSDES
+124 AKVDSDEKEVTDES
-132 IKSLETIEERQL
+132 EQTEQTEQTDDVPEPIEAIEENRS
-144 ESKEDKLS
+144 ESKE
-152 LNENKLDS
+152 NKLET
-160 KEGKQNSKE
+160 K
-169 DKLNLNKEK
+169 
-178 LESKDAKQSSK
+178 
-189 EDKVNSK
+189 
-196 EDKLNLN
+196 
-203 ENKLDSKEG
+203 
-212 KQNSKEDKLN
+212 
-222 LNKEKLDSKDAQ
+222 
-234 QSSKEDKVNSK
+234 
-245 EDKLNLNKE
+245 
-254 KLDSKDAK
+254 
-262 QNLKED
+262 
-268 KVNSKEDKLNLNKEK
+268 
-283 LDSKDAKQNLKED
+283 
-296 KVNSKEDKLNLN
+296 
-308 ENKLDSKE
+308 
-316 GKQNSKEAKLDSEED
+316 
-331 KQESTEDILKIFRDE
+331 EDILRLFARDE
-346 ISVELPK
+346 SLDDESLEDESPK
-353 SKIIQPETKQG
+353 LEIDTKSETTKQTTQE
-364 TISNT
+364 TINNT
-369 EDKIE
+369 EDKLEVKEKTEVKAE
-374 ADGKVNQKVQQ
+374 AEDKVDEKVQQ
-385 SSTEV
+385 TSTEV
-390 KTSETQVTPIN
+390 KTIETQITPIDQN
-401 QNEQPEVLPDDAS
+401 QQPEVLSDDVS
-414 FVAEPIP
+414 LVDEPIP
-421 IVLTQNDKVFFAG
+421 IVLNQNDKVFFAG

-450 KQYKIESIDLSK
+450 KQYRIESIDLSK

-510 TNARFKSK
+510 TNVRFKSK
-518 LWEKQYRL
+518 LWEKHYRL
-526 RIASILEHVQKHSI
+526 RIASILEHVQKHRV

-552 QKLNDGMVYLNKLY
+552 KKLNDGMVYLNKLY

-591 NSFVEKNKE
+591 NSFVETNKE

>member
-97 VSSEEFDKDAS
+97 VSSEEFDKDTS

-116 NFVLTEKN
+116 NFVFTEKN

-132 IKSLETIEERQL
+132 TKSIETIEERQL
-144 ESKEDKLS
+144 ESKEDKLDS
-152 LNENKLDS
+152 KEGKQNAKEDKLDS
-160 KEGKQNSKE
+160 KDAKQNSKE
-169 DKLNLNKEK
+169 DKLNLNEDK
-178 LESKDAKQSSK
+178 LNSKSGKQNSK
-189 EDKVNSK
+189 EDKLDSKADKQNSK

-203 ENKLDSKEG
+203 ENKLDSKTG

-222 LNKEKLDSKDAQ
+222 LNEDKLDSKAGKQ
-234 QSSKEDKVNSK
+234 NSK
-245 EDKLNLNKE
+245 EDKL
-254 KLDSKDAK
+254 DSK
-262 QNLKED
+262 
-268 KVNSKEDKLNLNKEK
+268 
-283 LDSKDAKQNLKED
+283 
-296 KVNSKEDKLNLN
+296 
-308 ENKLDSKE
+308 
-316 GKQNSKEAKLDSEED
+316 ED
-331 KQESTEDILKIFRDE
+331 KQESTRNTLESTEDILRLFRDE
-346 ISVELPK
+346 ISVEDELPK
-353 SKIIQPETKQG
+353 PKIIQPETKQG

-390 KTSETQVTPIN
+390 KTSETQVTPID
-401 QNEQPEVLPDDAS
+401 QNEQPEVLSDDAS

-510 TNARFKSK
+510 TNVRFKSK

-552 QKLNDGMVYLNKLY
+552 KKLNDGMVYLNKLY

-591 NSFVEKNKE
+591 NSFVETNKE

>member
-6 SFSKNKKKAYL
+6 SVTKNKKNTYL
-17 NLKWQC
+17 NLKWQS
-23 PNALNKGTFKRSRK
+23 PNALNKVAFKRSRK
-37 FVKNNVISE
+37 FVKNHIISE

-65 IVLMAIYYK
+65 IVLMSIYYK

-85 SDLLDSDTFAQD
+85 SELLDSDTLSEDTNPEELEKDISEDITAPED
-97 VSSEEFDKDAS
+97 DLISEEKMV
-108 EGITDSQN
+108 TDESNQ
-116 NFVLTEKN
+116 
-124 ITNLSDES
+124 SDEPDESTKS
-132 IKSLETIEERQL
+132 IEAIEENRSESKEIKLETKEDILRLFTEDKSLEEESPEL
-144 ESKEDKLS
+144 EIVDPNTKSETT
-152 LNENKLDS
+152 
-160 KEGKQNSKE
+160 
-169 DKLNLNKEK
+169 
-178 LESKDAKQSSK
+178 
-189 EDKVNSK
+189 
-196 EDKLNLN
+196 
-203 ENKLDSKEG
+203 
-212 KQNSKEDKLN
+212 
-222 LNKEKLDSKDAQ
+222 Q
-234 QSSKEDKVNSK
+234 QT
-245 EDKLNLNKE
+245 
-254 KLDSKDAK
+254 
-262 QNLKED
+262 
-268 KVNSKEDKLNLNKEK
+268 
-283 LDSKDAKQNLKED
+283 
-296 KVNSKEDKLNLN
+296 
-308 ENKLDSKE
+308 
-316 GKQNSKEAKLDSEED
+316 
-331 KQESTEDILKIFRDE
+331 KQE
-346 ISVELPK
+346 
-353 SKIIQPETKQG
+353 

-369 EDKIE
+369 EDKVE
-374 ADGKVNQKVQQ
+374 EKVQQ
-385 SSTEV
+385 LSTDV
-390 KTSETQVTPIN
+390 KTIETQVTPID
-401 QNEQPEVLPDDAS
+401 QNDQLEILPDDAS
-414 FVAEPIP
+414 LIDDPIP

-591 NSFVEKNKE
+591 NSFVETNKE

>member
-6 SFSKNKKKAYL
+6 SFSKNKKKTHL

-46 IVRST
+46 IVKST

-97 VSSEEFDKDAS
+97 VSSEEFDKDTS

-132 IKSLETIEERQL
+132 IKSLDTIEERQL
-144 ESKEDKLS
+144 ESKEDKL
-152 LNENKLDS
+152 DS
-160 KEGKQNSKE
+160 KAGKQNSKE
-169 DKLNLNKEK
+169 D
-178 LESKDAKQSSK
+178 
-189 EDKVNSK
+189 
-196 EDKLNLN
+196 
-203 ENKLDSKEG
+203 
-212 KQNSKEDKLN
+212 
-222 LNKEKLDSKDAQ
+222 KLDSKDAQ

-262 QNLKED
+262 QSSKED

-283 LDSKDAKQNLKED
+283 LDSKACKQNLKED

-374 ADGKVNQKVQQ
+374 ADGKVNQKVPQ

-390 KTSETQVTPIN
+390 KTSETQVTPIDRN
-401 QNEQPEVLPDDAS
+401 DQPEVLPDDVS
-414 FVAEPIP
+414 LVAEPIP

-615 GQKILAKAIME
+615 GQRILAKAIME

>member
-6 SFSKNKKKAYL
+6 SVTKNKKKTYL
-17 NLKWQC
+17 NLKWQS
-23 PNALNKGTFKRSRK
+23 PNTLNKTTFKRSRK
-37 FVKNNVISE
+37 FAKNNVVSE

-51 LSARYI
+51 LSARCI

-65 IVLMAIYYK
+65 IVLMSIYYK

-85 SDLLDSDTFAQD
+85 SDLLDSDTLAQD
-97 VSSEEFDKDAS
+97 ALPEELEKDT
-108 EGITDSQN
+108 GKDITISQDDL
-116 NFVLTEKN
+116 V
-124 ITNLSDES
+124 SDEKVVTDES
-132 IKSLETIEERQL
+132 NQSDEPDEPDEPDESNQSDEPDESTKPIEAIEENRS
-144 ESKEDKLS
+144 ESKEIKLETKEDI
-152 LNENKLDS
+152 LRLFRDEKLLEDES
-160 KEGKQNSKE
+160 PTLAIIEPDTKSETTLEITQETKSNIE
-169 DKLNLNKEK
+169 DKLEVKEK
-178 LESKDAKQSSK
+178 TEVKAEA
-189 EDKVNSK
+189 EDKV
-196 EDKLNLN
+196 
-203 ENKLDSKEG
+203 
-212 KQNSKEDKLN
+212 
-222 LNKEKLDSKDAQ
+222 
-234 QSSKEDKVNSK
+234 
-245 EDKLNLNKE
+245 
-254 KLDSKDAK
+254 
-262 QNLKED
+262 
-268 KVNSKEDKLNLNKEK
+268 
-283 LDSKDAKQNLKED
+283 
-296 KVNSKEDKLNLN
+296 
-308 ENKLDSKE
+308 
-316 GKQNSKEAKLDSEED
+316 
-331 KQESTEDILKIFRDE
+331 DE
-346 ISVELPK
+346 
-353 SKIIQPETKQG
+353 
-364 TISNT
+364 
-369 EDKIE
+369 
-374 ADGKVNQKVQQ
+374 KVQQ
-385 SSTEV
+385 TSTEV
-390 KTSETQVTPIN
+390 KTIETQVAAID
-401 QNEQPEVLPDDAS
+401 QDDQPEVLPEDES
-414 FVAEPIP
+414 LVNEPTP

-526 RIASILEHVQKHSI
+526 RIASILDHVQKHRV

-591 NSFVEKNKE
+591 NSFIETDKE
-600 KIRVRVDDGV
+600 KIKVRVDDGV

-615 GQKILAKAIME
+615 GQRILAKAIME

>member
-6 SFSKNKKKAYL
+6 SFSKNKKKTYL

-65 IVLMAIYYK
+65 IVLMSIYYK

-85 SDLLDSDTFAQD
+85 SELLDSDTLSEDTNPEELEKDISEDITAPED
-97 VSSEEFDKDAS
+97 DLISEEKMV
-108 EGITDSQN
+108 TDESNQ
-116 NFVLTEKN
+116 
-124 ITNLSDES
+124 SDEPDESTKS
-132 IKSLETIEERQL
+132 IEAIEENRSESKEIKLETKEDILRLFTEDKSLEEESPEL
-144 ESKEDKLS
+144 EIVDPNTKSETT
-152 LNENKLDS
+152 
-160 KEGKQNSKE
+160 
-169 DKLNLNKEK
+169 
-178 LESKDAKQSSK
+178 
-189 EDKVNSK
+189 
-196 EDKLNLN
+196 
-203 ENKLDSKEG
+203 
-212 KQNSKEDKLN
+212 
-222 LNKEKLDSKDAQ
+222 Q
-234 QSSKEDKVNSK
+234 QT
-245 EDKLNLNKE
+245 
-254 KLDSKDAK
+254 
-262 QNLKED
+262 
-268 KVNSKEDKLNLNKEK
+268 
-283 LDSKDAKQNLKED
+283 
-296 KVNSKEDKLNLN
+296 
-308 ENKLDSKE
+308 
-316 GKQNSKEAKLDSEED
+316 
-331 KQESTEDILKIFRDE
+331 KQE
-346 ISVELPK
+346 
-353 SKIIQPETKQG
+353 

-369 EDKIE
+369 EDKVE
-374 ADGKVNQKVQQ
+374 EKVQQ
-385 SSTEV
+385 LSTDV
-390 KTSETQVTPIN
+390 KTIETQVTPID
-401 QNEQPEVLPDDAS
+401 QNDQLEILPDDAS
-414 FVAEPIP
+414 LIDDPIP

-591 NSFVEKNKE
+591 NSFVEKDKE
-600 KIRVRVDDGV
+600 KIKVRVDDGV

-615 GQKILAKAIME
+615 GQRILAKAIME

>member
-6 SFSKNKKKAYL
+6 SVTKNKKNTYL
-17 NLKWQC
+17 NLKWQS
-23 PNALNKGTFKRSRK
+23 PNALNKVAFKRSRK
-37 FVKNNVISE
+37 FVKNHIISE

-65 IVLMAIYYK
+65 IVLMSIYYK

-85 SDLLDSDTFAQD
+85 SELLDSDTLSEDTNPEELEKDISEDITAPED
-97 VSSEEFDKDAS
+97 DLISEEKMV
-108 EGITDSQN
+108 TDESNQ
-116 NFVLTEKN
+116 
-124 ITNLSDES
+124 SDEPDESTKS
-132 IKSLETIEERQL
+132 IEAIEENRSESKEIKLETKEDILRLFTEDKSLEEESPEL
-144 ESKEDKLS
+144 EIVDPNTKSETT
-152 LNENKLDS
+152 
-160 KEGKQNSKE
+160 
-169 DKLNLNKEK
+169 
-178 LESKDAKQSSK
+178 
-189 EDKVNSK
+189 
-196 EDKLNLN
+196 
-203 ENKLDSKEG
+203 
-212 KQNSKEDKLN
+212 
-222 LNKEKLDSKDAQ
+222 Q
-234 QSSKEDKVNSK
+234 QT
-245 EDKLNLNKE
+245 
-254 KLDSKDAK
+254 
-262 QNLKED
+262 
-268 KVNSKEDKLNLNKEK
+268 
-283 LDSKDAKQNLKED
+283 
-296 KVNSKEDKLNLN
+296 
-308 ENKLDSKE
+308 
-316 GKQNSKEAKLDSEED
+316 
-331 KQESTEDILKIFRDE
+331 KQE
-346 ISVELPK
+346 
-353 SKIIQPETKQG
+353 

-369 EDKIE
+369 EDKVE
-374 ADGKVNQKVQQ
+374 EKVQQ
-385 SSTEV
+385 LSTDV
-390 KTSETQVTPIN
+390 KTIETQVTPID
-401 QNEQPEVLPDDAS
+401 QNDQLEILPDDAS
-414 FVAEPIP
+414 LIDDPIP

-526 RIASILEHVQKHSI
+526 RIASILDHVQKHRV

-591 NSFVEKNKE
+591 NSFVETNKE

>member
-1 MEYKK
+1 MRHPE
-6 SFSKNKKKAYL
+6 
-17 NLKWQC
+17 
-23 PNALNKGTFKRSRK
+23 
-37 FVKNNVISE
+37 
-46 IVRST
+46 
-51 LSARYI
+51 
-57 CVILLLTA
+57 
-65 IVLMAIYYK
+65 
-74 SILIYWQQTYH
+74 QTYH

-97 VSSEEFDKDAS
+97 VSSEEFDKDTS

-116 NFVLTEKN
+116 NFVFTEKK

-144 ESKEDKLS
+144 ESKEDKLDS
-152 LNENKLDS
+152 KAGKLDLNEDKLDLKVGKQDSKQDKLELNEDKLDSKVGKQNSKENKIDLNEDKLDS
-160 KEGKQNSKE
+160 KESKQNSKE
-169 DKLNLNKEK
+169 DKL
-178 LESKDAKQSSK
+178 D
-189 EDKVNSK
+189 SK
-196 EDKLNLN
+196 EDKL
-203 ENKLDSKEG
+203 D
-212 KQNSKEDKLN
+212 SKEDKL
-222 LNKEKLDSKDAQ
+222 DSK
-234 QSSKEDKVNSK
+234 
-245 EDKLNLNKE
+245 
-254 KLDSKDAK
+254 
-262 QNLKED
+262 
-268 KVNSKEDKLNLNKEK
+268 
-283 LDSKDAKQNLKED
+283 
-296 KVNSKEDKLNLN
+296 
-308 ENKLDSKE
+308 
-316 GKQNSKEAKLDSEED
+316 ED
-331 KQESTEDILKIFRDE
+331 KQESTRNTLESTEDILRLFRDE
-346 ISVELPK
+346 ISVEDELPK

-390 KTSETQVTPIN
+390 KTSETQVTPID
-401 QNEQPEVLPDDAS
+401 QNKQPEVLFDDAS

-481 KLSEDPSIKLLVV
+481 KLSEDPSIKLLVI

-510 TNARFKSK
+510 TNVRFKSK

-591 NSFVEKNKE
+591 NSYIETNKE
-600 KIRVRVDDGV
+600 KIKVRVDDGV

-615 GQKILAKAIME
+615 GQRILAKAIME

>member
-6 SFSKNKKKAYL
+6 SVTKNKKNNYL
-17 NLKWQC
+17 NLKWQS
-23 PNALNKGTFKRSRK
+23 PNALNKVAFKRSRK
-37 FVKNNVISE
+37 FVKNHIISE

-65 IVLMAIYYK
+65 IVLMSIYYK

-85 SDLLDSDTFAQD
+85 SELLDSDTLSEDTNPEELEKDISEDITAPED
-97 VSSEEFDKDAS
+97 DLISEEKMV
-108 EGITDSQN
+108 TDESNQ
-116 NFVLTEKN
+116 
-124 ITNLSDES
+124 SDELDESTKS
-132 IKSLETIEERQL
+132 IEAIEENRSESKEIKLETKEDILRLFTEDKSLEEESPEL
-144 ESKEDKLS
+144 EIVDPNTKSETT
-152 LNENKLDS
+152 
-160 KEGKQNSKE
+160 
-169 DKLNLNKEK
+169 
-178 LESKDAKQSSK
+178 
-189 EDKVNSK
+189 
-196 EDKLNLN
+196 
-203 ENKLDSKEG
+203 
-212 KQNSKEDKLN
+212 
-222 LNKEKLDSKDAQ
+222 Q
-234 QSSKEDKVNSK
+234 QT
-245 EDKLNLNKE
+245 
-254 KLDSKDAK
+254 
-262 QNLKED
+262 
-268 KVNSKEDKLNLNKEK
+268 
-283 LDSKDAKQNLKED
+283 
-296 KVNSKEDKLNLN
+296 
-308 ENKLDSKE
+308 
-316 GKQNSKEAKLDSEED
+316 
-331 KQESTEDILKIFRDE
+331 KQE
-346 ISVELPK
+346 
-353 SKIIQPETKQG
+353 

-369 EDKIE
+369 EDKVE
-374 ADGKVNQKVQQ
+374 EKVQQ
-385 SSTEV
+385 LSTDV
-390 KTSETQVTPIN
+390 KTIETQVTPID
-401 QNEQPEVLPDDAS
+401 QNDQLEILPDDAS
-414 FVAEPIP
+414 LIDDPIP

-481 KLSEDPSIKLLVV
+481 KLSEDPSIKLLVI

-510 TNARFKSK
+510 TNVRFKSK

-526 RIASILEHVQKHSI
+526 RIASILDHVQKHRV

-591 NSFVEKNKE
+591 NSFVETNKE

>member
-6 SFSKNKKKAYL
+6 SFSKNKKKTHL

-97 VSSEEFDKDAS
+97 VSSEEFDKDTS

-116 NFVLTEKN
+116 NFVFTEKN

-132 IKSLETIEERQL
+132 TKSIETIEERQL
-144 ESKEDKLS
+144 ELKEDKLDLNEGKLDLKAGKQDSKEDKLE
-152 LNENKLDS
+152 LNEDKLDS
-160 KEGKQNSKE
+160 KVGKQNSKENKIDLNEDKLDSKAGKQNSKE
-169 DKLNLNKEK
+169 DKLE
-178 LESKDAKQSSK
+178 
-189 EDKVNSK
+189 
-196 EDKLNLN
+196 LN
-203 ENKLDSKEG
+203 EDKLDSK
-212 KQNSKEDKLN
+212 
-222 LNKEKLDSKDAQ
+222 
-234 QSSKEDKVNSK
+234 
-245 EDKLNLNKE
+245 
-254 KLDSKDAK
+254 
-262 QNLKED
+262 
-268 KVNSKEDKLNLNKEK
+268 
-283 LDSKDAKQNLKED
+283 
-296 KVNSKEDKLNLN
+296 
-308 ENKLDSKE
+308 
-316 GKQNSKEAKLDSEED
+316 ED
-331 KQESTEDILKIFRDE
+331 KQESTRNTLESTEDILRLFRDE
-346 ISVELPK
+346 ISVEDELPK
-353 SKIIQPETKQG
+353 PKIIQPETKQG

-591 NSFVEKNKE
+591 NSFVEKDKE
-600 KIRVRVDDGV
+600 KIKVRVDDGV

-615 GQKILAKAIME
+615 GQRILAKAIME

>member
-1 MEYKK
+1 
-6 SFSKNKKKAYL
+6 
-17 NLKWQC
+17 
-23 PNALNKGTFKRSRK
+23 
-37 FVKNNVISE
+37 
-46 IVRST
+46 
-51 LSARYI
+51 
-57 CVILLLTA
+57 
-65 IVLMAIYYK
+65 
-74 SILIYWQQTYH
+74 
-85 SDLLDSDTFAQD
+85 
-97 VSSEEFDKDAS
+97 
-108 EGITDSQN
+108 
-116 NFVLTEKN
+116 
-124 ITNLSDES
+124 
-132 IKSLETIEERQL
+132 
-144 ESKEDKLS
+144 
-152 LNENKLDS
+152 
-160 KEGKQNSKE
+160 
-169 DKLNLNKEK
+169 
-178 LESKDAKQSSK
+178 
-189 EDKVNSK
+189 
-196 EDKLNLN
+196 
-203 ENKLDSKEG
+203 
-212 KQNSKEDKLN
+212 
-222 LNKEKLDSKDAQ
+222 
-234 QSSKEDKVNSK
+234 
-245 EDKLNLNKE
+245 
-254 KLDSKDAK
+254 
-262 QNLKED
+262 
-268 KVNSKEDKLNLNKEK
+268 
-283 LDSKDAKQNLKED
+283 
-296 KVNSKEDKLNLN
+296 KEDKLNLN

-374 ADGKVNQKVQQ
+374 ADGKVNQKVPQ

-390 KTSETQVTPIN
+390 KTSETQVTPIDRN
-401 QNEQPEVLPDDAS
+401 DQPEVLPDDVS
-414 FVAEPIP
+414 LVAEPIP

-591 NSFVEKNKE
+591 NSYIETNKE
-600 KIRVRVDDGV
+600 KIKVRVDDGV

-615 GQKILAKAIME
+615 GQRILAKAIME

>member
-97 VSSEEFDKDAS
+97 VSSEEFDKDTS

-116 NFVLTEKN
+116 NFVFTEKN

-132 IKSLETIEERQL
+132 TKSIETIEERQL
-144 ESKEDKLS
+144 ELKED
-152 LNENKLDS
+152 KLDS
-160 KEGKQNSKE
+160 KEGKQNAKEDKLDSKDAKQNSKE
-169 DKLNLNKEK
+169 DKLNLN
-178 LESKDAKQSSK
+178 
-189 EDKVNSK
+189 EDKLNSKSGKQNSK

-203 ENKLDSKEG
+203 ENKLDSKTG
-212 KQNSKEDKLN
+212 KQNSKEDKL
-222 LNKEKLDSKDAQ
+222 DSK
-234 QSSKEDKVNSK
+234 
-245 EDKLNLNKE
+245 
-254 KLDSKDAK
+254 
-262 QNLKED
+262 
-268 KVNSKEDKLNLNKEK
+268 
-283 LDSKDAKQNLKED
+283 
-296 KVNSKEDKLNLN
+296 
-308 ENKLDSKE
+308 
-316 GKQNSKEAKLDSEED
+316 ED
-331 KQESTEDILKIFRDE
+331 KQESTRNTLESTEDILRLFRDE
-346 ISVELPK
+346 ISVEDELPK

-385 SSTEV
+385 SSTEF
-390 KTSETQVTPIN
+390 KTSETQVTPID
-401 QNEQPEVLPDDAS
+401 QNEQPEVLSDDAS

-462 RSTGLSYPKAFDWP
+462 RSTGLSYPRAFDWP

-481 KLSEDPSIKLLVV
+481 KLSEDSSIKLLVV

-591 NSFVEKNKE
+591 NSFVEKDKE
-600 KIRVRVDDGV
+600 KIKVRVDDGV

-615 GQKILAKAIME
+615 GQRILAKAIME

>member
-1 MEYKK
+1 MKYKK
-6 SFSKNKKKAYL
+6 SVTKNKKNTYL
-17 NLKWQC
+17 NLKWQS
-23 PNALNKGTFKRSRK
+23 PNALNKVVFKRSRK
-37 FVKNNVISE
+37 FVKNHIISE

-65 IVLMAIYYK
+65 IVLMSIYYK

-85 SDLLDSDTFAQD
+85 SELLDSDTLSEDTNPEELEKDISEDITAPED
-97 VSSEEFDKDAS
+97 DLISEEKMV
-108 EGITDSQN
+108 T
-116 NFVLTEKN
+116 
-124 ITNLSDES
+124 DES
-132 IKSLETIEERQL
+132 TKSIEAIEENRSESKEIKLETKEDILRLFTEDKSLEEESPEL
-144 ESKEDKLS
+144 EIVDPNTKSETT
-152 LNENKLDS
+152 
-160 KEGKQNSKE
+160 
-169 DKLNLNKEK
+169 
-178 LESKDAKQSSK
+178 
-189 EDKVNSK
+189 
-196 EDKLNLN
+196 
-203 ENKLDSKEG
+203 
-212 KQNSKEDKLN
+212 
-222 LNKEKLDSKDAQ
+222 Q
-234 QSSKEDKVNSK
+234 QT
-245 EDKLNLNKE
+245 
-254 KLDSKDAK
+254 
-262 QNLKED
+262 
-268 KVNSKEDKLNLNKEK
+268 
-283 LDSKDAKQNLKED
+283 
-296 KVNSKEDKLNLN
+296 
-308 ENKLDSKE
+308 
-316 GKQNSKEAKLDSEED
+316 
-331 KQESTEDILKIFRDE
+331 KQE
-346 ISVELPK
+346 
-353 SKIIQPETKQG
+353 

-369 EDKIE
+369 EDKVE
-374 ADGKVNQKVQQ
+374 EKVQQ
-385 SSTEV
+385 LSTDV
-390 KTSETQVTPIN
+390 KTIETQVTPID
-401 QNEQPEVLPDDAS
+401 QNDQLEILPDDAS
-414 FVAEPIP
+414 LIDDPIP

-510 TNARFKSK
+510 TNVRFKSK

-526 RIASILEHVQKHSI
+526 RIASILDHVQKHRV

-591 NSFVEKNKE
+591 NSFVETNKE

>member
-65 IVLMAIYYK
+65 IVLMATYYK

-97 VSSEEFDKDAS
+97 VSSEEFDKDTS

-116 NFVLTEKN
+116 NFVFTEKN

-132 IKSLETIEERQL
+132 TKSIETIEERQL
-144 ESKEDKLS
+144 ELKEDKLDS
-152 LNENKLDS
+152 KVGKQNSKENKIDLNEDKLDS
-160 KEGKQNSKE
+160 KASKQDSKQDKLELNEDKLDSKVGKQNSKENKIDLNEDKLDSKASKQNSKE
-169 DKLNLNKEK
+169 DKLE
-178 LESKDAKQSSK
+178 
-189 EDKVNSK
+189 
-196 EDKLNLN
+196 LN
-203 ENKLDSKEG
+203 EDKLDSK
-212 KQNSKEDKLN
+212 
-222 LNKEKLDSKDAQ
+222 
-234 QSSKEDKVNSK
+234 
-245 EDKLNLNKE
+245 
-254 KLDSKDAK
+254 
-262 QNLKED
+262 
-268 KVNSKEDKLNLNKEK
+268 
-283 LDSKDAKQNLKED
+283 
-296 KVNSKEDKLNLN
+296 
-308 ENKLDSKE
+308 
-316 GKQNSKEAKLDSEED
+316 ED
-331 KQESTEDILKIFRDE
+331 KQESTRNTLESTEDILRLFRDE
-346 ISVELPK
+346 ISVEDELPK

-591 NSFVEKNKE
+591 NSFVEKDKE
-600 KIRVRVDDGV
+600 KIKVRVDDGV

-615 GQKILAKAIME
+615 GQRILAKAIME